1 MDMNSPLDRPVAK
14 SQDTKPSSMMH
25 RCAGPNCGLLKGQNN
40 RWWVMWTSYGEW
52 GAPTLFLAP
61 WSDELAER
69 EGTMPVC
76 GERCAQKL
84 QSQFMGNVIENKT
97 RRSKL

>member
-1 MDMNSPLDRPVAK
+1 MSTEASSHPIATDLKP
-14 SQDTKPSSMMH
+14 QETKQGSMMY
-25 RCAGPNCGLLKGQNN
+25 RCAGPNCGILKSESN
-40 RWWVMWTSYGEW
+40 RWWLMWTSYGEW

-61 WSDELAER
+61 WSDDLAHR

-84 QSQFMGNVIENKT
+84 QSQFMDNLIAART
-97 RRSKL
+97 AR

>member
-1 MDMNSPLDRPVAK
+1 MDMNSPLGRPIAQ
-14 SQDTKPSSMMH
+14 SHDSKPTMH
-25 RCAGPNCGLLKGQNN
+25 RCAGPNCGVLKGQNN
-40 RWWVMWTSYGEW
+40 RWWLMWTSYGEW

-84 QSQFMGNVIENKT
+84 QSQFMDNLIAA
-97 RRSKL
+97 RSPK

>member
-1 MDMNSPLDRPVAK
+1 MSTEPSPNPVERPGM
-14 SQDTKPSSMMH
+14 KPQEKPGMMMY
-25 RCAGPNCGLLKGQNN
+25 RCAGPNCGILKSESN
-40 RWWVMWTSYGEW
+40 RWWLMWTSYGEW

-61 WSDELAER
+61 WSDDLAGR

-84 QSQFMGNVIENKT
+84 QSQFMDNLIAART
-97 RRSKL
+97 SR

>member
-1 MDMNSPLDRPVAK
+1 MSTEPSPNPAERPGM
-14 SQDTKPSSMMH
+14 KPQEKPGMMMY
-25 RCAGPNCGLLKGQNN
+25 RCAGPNCGILKSESN
-40 RWWVMWTSYGEW
+40 RWWLMWTSYGEW

-61 WSDELAER
+61 WSDDLAGR

-84 QSQFMGNVIENKT
+84 QSQFMDNLIAART
-97 RRSKL
+97 SR